1 MRAEYTISDDWAAG
15 QRVPY
20 PMHLR
25 GYGGAPPS
33 DDAMMALIHLLA
45 RRRHESY
52 KELGVQLRAQPQLH
66 ARSSVDSLKAP
77 ALLPSLEVAM
87 RRMIAITGEQ
97 RRQDKPCTV
106 KEVLQVACPFL
117 RRIELRATRPPRQSV
132 CTGSSTADQ
141 DGNALNGGLLAEHL
155 PLLDALLRRRT

>member
-1 MRAEYTISDDWAAG
+1 
-15 QRVPY
+15 
-20 PMHLR
+20 
-25 GYGGAPPS
+25 
-33 DDAMMALIHLLA
+33 MMALIQLLA

-52 KELGVQLRAQPQLH
+52 KELGVQLRAQQPQLH

-87 RRMIAITGEQ
+87 RRMMAITGEQ

-117 RRIELRATRPPRQSV
+117 RRIELRVPPKFRSILEPI
-132 CTGSSTADQ
+132 GPPS
-141 DGNALNGGLLAEHL
+141 GII
-155 PLLDALLRRRT
+155 

>member
-1 MRAEYTISDDWAAG
+1 
-15 QRVPY
+15 
-20 PMHLR
+20 MHLR

-33 DDAMMALIHLLA
+33 DDAMMALIQLLA

-52 KELGVQLRAQPQLH
+52 KELGVQLRAQQSQLH

-87 RRMIAITGEQ
+87 RRMMAITGEQ

-117 RRIELRATRPPRQSV
+117 RRIELKATRPPRQSV

-141 DGNALNGGLLAEHL
+141 DGNALNGGLLAEEHRL
-155 PLLDALLRRRT
+155 FDALLRRRT